1 MPNTNLL
8 PNKKN
13 QSISTKWVQDINY
26 MQGEQCNLLTKV
38 LEQVNPLKKIFK
50 SIQPE
55 VAPKYETFQVK
66 HLWVDKLKKKV
77 LDVL

>member
-1 MPNTNLL
+1 
-8 PNKKN
+8 
-13 QSISTKWVQDINY
+13 